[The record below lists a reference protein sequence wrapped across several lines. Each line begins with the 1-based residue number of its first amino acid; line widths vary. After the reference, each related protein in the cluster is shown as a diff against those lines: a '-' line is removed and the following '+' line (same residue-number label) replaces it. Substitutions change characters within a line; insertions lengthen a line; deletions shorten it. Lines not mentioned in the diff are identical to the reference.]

1 MKKIITL
8 ILSAG
13 LFTATYAQGHK
24 DYFGRNDRKIPNS
37 YAKNNKALHNRNV
50 YRTNSFQKQRQ
61 VEKIDREFKYKVMA
75 IQQNR
80 HMTNRQKRLSIRDAK
95 NERNY
100 KMQMIKNNSSGYA
113 NSNYKNDQWR

>member
-8 ILSAG
+8 LLSVG

-24 DYFGRNDRKIPNS
+24 SYSGKSDRNTPNS
-37 YAKNNKALHNRNV
+37 YGRNNNNIHNGKV
-50 YRTNSFQKQRQ
+50 YRTNSFQKHKQ

-80 HMTNRQKRLSIRDAK
+80 YMTNRQKRLSIRDVK

-100 KMQMIKNNSSGYA
+100 KRQMLNNNPNGYA
-113 NSNYKNDQWR
+113 NSNYRRNQWK